1 MAGSHEVR
9 GSIPLCST
17 KFSTAVRRS
26 FLCIGG
32 SNPARVEQ
40 PSGLFKPEHGG
51 SRAQG
56 SGCPKGIRPIPLCST
71 TKTAGQTQFLAC
83 FFCSQN
89 VVKHIPDFILTT
101 SCSKI
106 NHVFP
111 AEPPWLR
118 RGASGKL
125 RGCAQAHIRL
135 RHAASAGCAVAQTNW
150 PESALCRNRY

>member
-1 MAGSHEVR
+1 MLITRGSVVRVHNGPPSKIIGALAQLGERGLCKPEVR

-56 SGCPKGIRPIPLCST
+56 SVCPEGIRPIPLCST
-71 TKTAGQTQFLAC
+71 K
-83 FFCSQN
+83 FFKRPIGPF
-89 VVKHIPDFILTT
+89 VFI
-101 SCSKI
+101 I
-106 NHVFP
+106 EH
-111 AEPPWLR
+111 
-118 RGASGKL
+118 
-125 RGCAQAHIRL
+125 
-135 RHAASAGCAVAQTNW
+135 
-150 PESALCRNRY
+150 